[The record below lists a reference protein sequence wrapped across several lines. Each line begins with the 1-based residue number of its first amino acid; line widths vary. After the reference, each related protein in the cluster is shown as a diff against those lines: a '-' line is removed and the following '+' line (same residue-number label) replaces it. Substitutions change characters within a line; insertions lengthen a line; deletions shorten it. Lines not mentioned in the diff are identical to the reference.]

1 MADKLI
7 ALDLQVADILQDAV
21 RAALCDTF
29 HVTTEIKPWNVQKE
43 ALPPDDSLIGIIPIN
58 QGAKKFGFFVTAFN
72 RAVIAKVLA
81 FYGVT
86 TMPDDAMLHDA
97 VSEMTNVLY
106 GMFKTEMNHL
116 GYGFEMALPTVID
129 TRWDGQDMEKLILP
143 FIAEGQRCRIVVS
156 NMQQQ

>member
-1 MADKLI
+1 MQNKRI

-21 RAALCDTF
+21 RAALNDTF
-29 HVTTEIKPWNVQKE
+29 QVVTEIKPWNVQKE
-43 ALPPDDSLIGIIPIN
+43 ALQPDDSLIGIIPIN
-58 QGAKKFGFFVTAFN
+58 QGPKNYGYFVTAFN

-86 TMPDDAMLHDA
+86 ETPDRAMLHDA

-116 GYGFEMALPTVID
+116 GYGFEMSLPTVID
-129 TRWDGQDMEKLILP
+129 TEWDGQNMEKLILP
-143 FIAEGQRCRIVVS
+143 FVAEGHRCRIVVS
-156 NMQQQ
+156 NVQQQ